1 MKKILIILIILF
13 VNSNIYGQI
22 IKQPNKDSSKNVVK
36 KINIDNMTKALE
48 KSINDTEAKVTSEK
62 ESVEK
67 SRNENNSKCFF
78 SFDKGE
84 FTGNQNNKEF
94 VIYEIP
100 GYKASQLKETVYTA
114 LSSMYKSPKDVIT
127 NISDNMIQL
136 EGYGSN
142 VYYIRSGE
150 SIFSC
155 DILFNIVI
163 QFKDG
168 KVRYNKPNIKQIY
181 MESPVGYLKL
191 DMQKPLNELI
201 TDKDNRTSIWYY
213 FYKLIDSINKKIEIS
228 ADW

>member
-36 KINIDNMTKALE
+36 KRNIDNMTKALE

-94 VIYEIP
+94 VIYEIT
-100 GYKASQLKETVYTA
+100 GYKA
-114 LSSMYKSPKDVIT
+114 
-127 NISDNMIQL
+127 
-136 EGYGSN
+136 
-142 VYYIRSGE
+142 
-150 SIFSC
+150 
-155 DILFNIVI
+155 
-163 QFKDG
+163 
-168 KVRYNKPNIKQIY
+168 
-181 MESPVGYLKL
+181 
-191 DMQKPLNELI
+191 
-201 TDKDNRTSIWYY
+201 
-213 FYKLIDSINKKIEIS
+213 
-228 ADW
+228 